1 MIDCLCQ
8 LKEDEKKMNTDKTY
22 AEKVAAEYAPKQTS
36 KIVALKK
43 LDRKAKM
50 GANIFGYT
58 FGIVMALLFG
68 VGMCFSLKVIG
79 SGELWEDIL
88 GYIVGIIGIIGVSIN
103 YFIYKKILAKGKQ
116 KYGNDI
122 IALANE
128 IVEA

>member
-1 MIDCLCQ
+1 
-8 LKEDEKKMNTDKTY
+8 MNTDKTY
-22 AEKVAAEYAPKQTS
+22 AEKVAAEYAPKETS
-36 KIVALKK
+36 KVVALKK

-58 FGIVMALLFG
+58 FGIIMTLLLG

-79 SGELWEDIL
+79 SGELWQDIL
-88 GYIVGIIGIIGVSIN
+88 GYVVGGGIGIIGVSIN

>member
-1 MIDCLCQ
+1 
-8 LKEDEKKMNTDKTY
+8 MNTDKTY
-22 AEKVAAEYAPKQTS
+22 AEKVAAEYAPKETS
-36 KIVALKK
+36 KVIALKK

-58 FGIVMALLFG
+58 FGIIMTLLFG
-68 VGMCFSLKVIG
+68 IGMCFSLKVIG
-79 SGELWEDIL
+79 SGELWQDIL
-88 GYIVGIIGIIGVSIN
+88 GYIVGVIGIIGVSIN

-128 IVEA
+128 IVEE